1 MIAALFLPDD
11 ATLEDCLLAAEERG
25 MVLISDGRRALVS
38 PVVPAGYFR
47 IRAKARV
54 RSQDYATVEVQR
66 CAA

>member
-1 MIAALFLPDD
+1 MITALFLPDD

-25 MVLISDGRRALVS
+25 MLLVSDGRRALVS
-38 PVVPAGYFR
+38 PVVPAGFFR

-54 RSQDYATVEVQR
+54 RSADYATIEVQR